1 MINVFSKLK
10 IKLNDYLNNGNDLK
24 ILCEKLHVCIVT
36 ILLAQ
41 NIPITFYRY
50 FHFPIYLTWVNIS
63 EILIYVFSLILFYKN
78 KRELSI
84 LLTALGIPVIF
95 IYILF
100 FLGLDIAI
108 MFKNCFWF
116 LLSFMLIYI
125 SIIRRKILRQIYI
138 VFCLA
143 TYFIPG
149 ALISYDSPGDFI
161 KIIQILSLILI
172 PYIISTFIE
181 KQDAQ
186 IFNLNNNLKLR
197 LQEKEILAGELKN
210 KNEELITFSH
220 IMSHDLK
227 SPLQT
232 IVAFSKLI
240 KKKKP
245 FNDIEQEKYFAY
257 IENSAVSMAGLIDDL
272 LAYSQIESEK
282 KELKI
287 VALNNIVEEVKS
299 HFQFD
304 LNHKKTILT
313 IADLPNILGDEQMLK
328 TLFHNLI
335 SNAIKYQPKNK
346 TNHIP
351 TISISHHTDNMSN
364 FITIKDNGIGVDD
377 KYVHQLFEPF
387 KRFHANKDYEGTGLG
402 MSICKKVMEKHCGQ
416 IELQSTSENGSKFK
430 LTFPKK
436 F

>member
-1 MINVFSKLK
+1 
-10 IKLNDYLNNGNDLK
+10 LNNGNDLK
-24 ILCEKLHVCIVT
+24 ILCEKLHVCIVS

-50 FHFPIYLTWVNIS
+50 FHFPIYLTWINIS

-108 MFKNCFWF
+108 MFKNSFWF

-125 SIIRRKILRQIYI
+125 IIIRRKIVRQVYI

-143 TYFIPG
+143 VYFIPG
-149 ALISYDSPGDFI
+149 ALISYNSPGDFI

-197 LQEKEILAGELKN
+197 LREKEILAGELKN

-227 SPLQT
+227 TPLNT
-232 IVAFSKLI
+232 ILSFAKLI
-240 KKKKP
+240 KKKKS
-245 FNDIEQEKYFAY
+245 FDDSEQEKYFAY
-257 IENSAVSMAGLIDDL
+257 IENSAVSMASLIDDL
-272 LAYSQIESEK
+272 LTYSQIESEK
-282 KELKI
+282 KELKM

-304 LNHKKTILT
+304 LIHEKTKLNISN
-313 IADLPNILGDEQMLK
+313 LPNILGDEQMLK

-335 SNAIKYQPKNK
+335 SNAIKYQHKNK
-346 TNHIP
+346 TNHTPI
-351 TISISHHTDNMSN
+351 ISITHHTNNINN
-364 FITIKDNGIGVDD
+364 FIIIEDNGIGIDD
-377 KYVHQLFEPF
+377 RYIHDLFEPF
-387 KRFHANKDYEGTGLG
+387 KRFHNNKDYEGTGLG
-402 MSICKKVMEKHCGQ
+402 MSICKKVMDKHHGQ
-416 IELQSTSENGSKFK
+416 IELQSTSENGSNFK

>member
-351 TISISHHTDNMSN
+351 TILISHHTDNMSN